1 MYMLMGSG
9 AGARAADRA
18 EGELPDTLHAPDA
31 PDAPGAKAAVDDW
44 YQRVEAAGVFMS
56 ADQAAILLDEAPPM
70 ADVALLSALLVLNH
84 NIS

>member
-18 EGELPDTLHAPDA
+18 EGELPDTLHA